1 MVFTEPYNE
10 IAHVME
16 SRSLCRPS
24 AKHELNQT
32 HLYNDY
38 EVSVKTAIWLNKY
51 VALSKFKIPSV
62 CVWQEK
68 CSKKWGHKAKMV
80 VTC

>member
-1 MVFTEPYNE
+1 MVFTETYND

-24 AKHELNQT
+24 AKQELNQT
-32 HLYNDY
+32 HNDY
-38 EVSVKTAIWLNKY
+38 EVSVKPAIWLNKY
-51 VALSKFKIPSV
+51 VALSKFKIPSECV
-62 CVWQEK
+62 CQEK
-68 CSKKWGHKAKMV
+68 CSKKWGHKEKMV